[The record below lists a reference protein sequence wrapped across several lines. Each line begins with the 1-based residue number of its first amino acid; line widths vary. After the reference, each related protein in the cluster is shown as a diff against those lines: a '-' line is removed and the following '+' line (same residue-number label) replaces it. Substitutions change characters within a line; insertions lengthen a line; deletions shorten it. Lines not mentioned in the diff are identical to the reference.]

1 MKDNTEYLSKLGG
14 YVEELENGIMNLVVT
29 LCQQKGNSMPL
40 AKAKEEVAD
49 YLESLATSLREI
61 EE

>member
-1 MKDNTEYLSKLGG
+1 MKDETEYLSKLGG
-14 YVEELENGIMNLVVT
+14 YAEELENGIMNLVVT
-29 LCQQKGNSMPL
+29 LCQQKALKIPL
-40 AKAKEEVAD
+40 PKAKEEVAD